1 MSGAPHQTAGP
12 KAWLIYAF
20 ATTVLWGVW
29 GAFTGL
35 SAERGFPET
44 LVYCVWSVTMIPPAL
59 YALARAGWRLDR
71 DPRSVVHGMI
81 IGLLGA
87 GGQMVLFYALTMGP
101 AYLIFP
107 LISLSP
113 VVTIALSY
121 PLLGERTNM
130 LGAAGILLAL
140 LALPLFDFSPQSLG
154 ENIGLGESQLGAS
167 KALGWF
173 LLSLIV
179 MASWGVQAFFMK
191 LANRSM
197 SAESIFFY
205 MMVTGLLLA
214 PVAWAMTDF
223 TQAVNWGA
231 DGPYLAAGIQLLNAI
246 GALTLVYAF
255 RYGQAIVVSPLT
267 NAVAPLMTA
276 VISLVAIGTLPGRL
290 KLVGLVLA
298 CIAAFLLALA
308 PEEATTV
315 DMKTKPT
322 AF

>member
-1 MSGAPHQTAGP
+1 MTVSGDAPRQAIGP
-12 KAWLIYAF
+12 RTWLLYAF
-20 ATTVLWGVW
+20 ATTILWGVW

-44 LVYCVWSVTMIPPAL
+44 LVYCVWSVTMTPPAL
-59 YALARAGWRLDR
+59 YALARGGWRLDR
-71 DPRSVVHGMI
+71 DLRSVVYGLI

-87 GGQMVLFYALTMGP
+87 GGQMVLFYAVTTGP

-107 LISLSP
+107 VISLSP
-113 VVTIALSY
+113 IVTIAMSY
-121 PLLGERTNM
+121 LLLGERTNIV
-130 LGAAGILLAL
+130 GATGILLAL
-140 LALPLFDFSPQSLG
+140 LALPLFDFSPQ
-154 ENIGLGESQLGAS
+154 GLSESNGLAEGGG
-167 KALGWF
+167 LGWF

-179 MASWGVQAFFMK
+179 MVCWGVQAFFMK

-223 TQAVNWGA
+223 ARPVNWGA

-267 NAVAPLMTA
+267 NAGAPLMTA
-276 VISLVAIGTLPGRL
+276 VISLVAIGALPGRL
-290 KLVGLVLA
+290 KLVGLLLA
-298 CIAAFLLALA
+298 CISALLLALT
-308 PEEATTV
+308 PEEGATADT
-315 DMKTKPT
+315 KTRPT
-322 AF
+322 TS

>member
-1 MSGAPHQTAGP
+1 VTVSGDAPRQATGP
-12 KAWLIYAF
+12 KAWLLYAF
-20 ATTVLWGVW
+20 ATTILWGVW

-44 LVYCVWSVTMIPPAL
+44 LVYCVWSVTMILPAF
-59 YALARAGWRLDR
+59 YALARADWRLDR
-71 DPRSVVHGMI
+71 DLRSVVYGMI

-87 GGQMVLFYALTMGP
+87 GGQMVLFYAVTTGP

-107 LISLSP
+107 VISLSP
-113 VVTIALSY
+113 VVTIAMSY
-121 PLLGERTNM
+121 VLLGERTNIV
-130 LGAAGILLAL
+130 GAAGILLAL
-140 LALPLFDFSPQSLG
+140 LALPLFDFSVQGPSEG
-154 ENIGLGESQLGAS
+154 EG
-167 KALGWF
+167 LGWF

-179 MASWGVQAFFMK
+179 MGCWGVQAFFMK
-191 LANRSM
+191 LANHTMR
-197 SAESIFFY
+197 AESIFFY

-223 TQAVNWGA
+223 TRPVNWGA

-267 NAVAPLMTA
+267 NAGAPLMTA
-276 VISLVAIGTLPGRL
+276 VISLVVIGTLPGPL

-298 CIAAFLLALA
+298 CIAALLLALA
-308 PEEATTV
+308 PDEGVKADTKTT
-315 DMKTKPT
+315 PT
-322 AF
+322 TFAEM

>member
-1 MSGAPHQTAGP
+1 
-12 KAWLIYAF
+12 
-20 ATTVLWGVW
+20 
-29 GAFTGL
+29 
-35 SAERGFPET
+35 
-44 LVYCVWSVTMIPPAL
+44 MIPPAL

-140 LALPLFDFSPQSLG
+140 LALPLFDFSPQ
-154 ENIGLGESQLGAS
+154 GLGETNGLGVS
-167 KALGWF
+167 KGLGWF

-205 MMVTGLLLA
+205 MMATGLLLA

-223 TQAVNWGA
+223 TQPVNWGA

-267 NAVAPLMTA
+267 NAGAPLMTA
-276 VISLVAIGTLPGRL
+276 VISLVAIGTLPGHL
-290 KLVGLVLA
+290 KLVALLLA
-298 CIAAFLLALA
+298 GIAAVLLALT
-308 PEEATTV
+308 PEEPATVTN
-315 DMKTKPT
+315 
-322 AF
+322 

>member
-1 MSGAPHQTAGP
+1 
-12 KAWLIYAF
+12 
-20 ATTVLWGVW
+20 
-29 GAFTGL
+29 
-35 SAERGFPET
+35 
-44 LVYCVWSVTMIPPAL
+44 
-59 YALARAGWRLDR
+59 
-71 DPRSVVHGMI
+71 MI

-140 LALPLFDFSPQSLG
+140 MALPLFDFSPQGLG
-154 ENIGLGESQLGAS
+154 ESVALGESQLGAS
-167 KALGWF
+167 KTLGWF

-267 NAVAPLMTA
+267 NAGAPLMTA
-276 VISLVAIGTLPGRL
+276 VISLVAVGTLPGRL

-308 PEEATTV
+308 PGEATTV
-315 DMKTKPT
+315 EMKTKPT
-322 AF
+322 TF